1 VPALEDPL
9 VAQGEWL
16 RAQLAERGWTA
27 EQLVQ
32 EAQAWAY
39 RNDKGEIGMTR
50 SHVSEWLSG
59 KRGISAINAERIAGA
74 LGVKASRFI
83 DGRSAKA
90 GKLDNEALGLHQR
103 GVGTA
108 NRRTAIKAITVVGGL
123 GALGGRH
130 LLTDAAAAAVAA
142 SRKRTPVDPMTLE
155 ELDQNVE
162 PFALDCLSVPHAEL
176 FPQVWDDWRQV
187 EQFLDGRQNLKDRA
201 HLTLLGGQLTYFL
214 ARLSFNMGDYAIAR
228 RHAVLAWD
236 YAEDV
241 GQAVLCASVRTLQ
254 GTIAFYAGQH
264 QKSLELLQA
273 TEPYDTP
280 YTRSRIAANMA
291 RAYAALGDRSNAE
304 EALKAMEDHL
314 VDMPVQPG
322 DAPYTTATA
331 MSALAS
337 TFVRLGDGDTAEE
350 YARQAVASHDAPD
363 LRDTHF
369 EDRGN
374 AALNLAASLAVRRHP
389 EPEEAARLGTDT
401 ISVPEAK
408 RTETVRQ
415 RAMELSQLMGD
426 WRMIPAVKDF
436 HDRLRAYELPASA
449 A

>member
-1 VPALEDPL
+1 MPAPEDPL
-9 VAQGEWL
+9 AVQGEWL
-16 RAQLAERGWTA
+16 RDQLAKRGWSA

-39 RNDKGEIGMTR
+39 RNGKGEIGMTR

-59 KRGISAINAERIAGA
+59 KRGISAINAERLAGV
-74 LGVKASRFI
+74 LGVEASRFI

-90 GKLDNEALGLHQR
+90 GKLDSEALGLHQQ

-108 NRRTAIKAITVVGGL
+108 NRRTAIKAITVAGGL

-130 LLTDAAAAAVAA
+130 LLTDAAAAAVEA
-142 SRKRTPVDPMTLE
+142 SRKRTPVDSMTLE

-162 PFALDCLSVPHAEL
+162 RFALDCLSVPHAEL
-176 FPQVWDDWRQV
+176 FTQVWDDWRQV
-187 EQFLDGRQNLKDRA
+187 ERFLDARQSLKDRA

-214 ARLSFNMGDYAIAR
+214 ARLSFNMGDYAVAR
-228 RHAVLAWD
+228 RHAILAWD
-236 YAEDV
+236 YAEDI

-264 QKSLELLQA
+264 QKSLDLLRS
-273 TEPYDTP
+273 TEPYDTS
-280 YTRSRIAANMA
+280 YTRSRIAANLA
-291 RAYAALGDRSNAE
+291 RAYAALGDRSSAE

-337 TFVRLGDGDTAEE
+337 TFVRLRDGETAEE
-350 YARQAVASHDAPD
+350 YARHAVALHHAPD

-374 AALNLAASLAVRRHP
+374 AALNLAASLVVRQHP
-389 EPEEAARLGTDT
+389 EPE
-401 ISVPEAK
+401 
-408 RTETVRQ
+408 
-415 RAMELSQLMGD
+415 
-426 WRMIPAVKDF
+426 
-436 HDRLRAYELPASA
+436 
-449 A
+449 